1 MNFKIQKESFLT
13 KFFKFSIICVME
25 LSFKNLE
32 KVRAILKGRQREIF
46 NFQNFEVSSLRSY

>member
-1 MNFKIQKESFLT
+1 
-13 KFFKFSIICVME
+13 ME

-32 KVRAILKGRQREIF
+32 KVGTILKGRQREIF